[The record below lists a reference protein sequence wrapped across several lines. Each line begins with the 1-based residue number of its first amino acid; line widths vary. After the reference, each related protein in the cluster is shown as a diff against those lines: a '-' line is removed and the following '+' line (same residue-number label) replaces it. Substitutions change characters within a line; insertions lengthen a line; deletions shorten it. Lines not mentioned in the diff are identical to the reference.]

1 MVLPTPHLECLLL
14 LKKLRAPVRQIEQM
28 HWSRRARLPCLMAKT
43 SNNAAL
49 PDPRYALP
57 LLQTLVS
64 VSTIGTRDEL
74 SEQQLIDAVKQVGCC
89 RTK

>member
-1 MVLPTPHLECLLL
+1 M
-14 LKKLRAPVRQIEQM
+14 
-28 HWSRRARLPCLMAKT
+28 
-43 SNNAAL
+43 
-49 PDPRYALP
+49 P